1 MKTTSTKTSKEKA
14 QPPRWAENF
23 LAWYCRPGIL
33 EDLQGDLN
41 EYFDRNLQSK
51 GVRYARLIYILD
63 VLKFFRFYTVKKPDF
78 LNLLIHYMMI
88 GSYLKTSR
96 RSLVRNKL
104 FSFINIIGLA
114 ISVSVGLLV
123 IALLTDLVSY
133 DNFHVKKDR
142 IYRVVT
148 KSEAD
153 GQPLM
158 DFASMSLKAGKKIKE
173 SFTGFEDITLLRPGF
188 SADARINK
196 ETILPFSAWWADDSF
211 FRVFTFPMLEGDSS
225 TALREPYS
233 LVLTEK
239 TAKKLFGESDA
250 LGKTVQFDTLNYTVT
265 GIIKD
270 IPNLSHLRF
279 EALVSFASVENE
291 KWLVTGEKESW
302 DHIYSNYAYFT
313 MPENGSTKALQTN
326 LDRLSA
332 SENKGLQNRKI
343 SLSIQPISTITL
355 GKHYSNEI
363 GHSFPVAVAWILA
376 GLAFIVILSACFNYT
391 NLSIARSLRR
401 SKEVG
406 IRKIVGALRGH
417 VLGQFVTESVIIAL
431 LALVFSF
438 PLFLVLRKQFMSL
451 DQFPENL
458 VALELSP
465 RIVLYFIML
474 AVVTGISAGF
484 LPAIFFSRMKAIQVL
499 KDASGLKVFRQVNLR
514 KVLILVQ
521 YTFSLM
527 FITATLI
534 GYHQYKGFLALDLG
548 FNTENILNIK
558 MQGNKSKLLKKELA
572 EIPEVGMIARSN
584 MITSL
589 GSLYGTSMKYKDPR
603 DSARLYQNSV
613 DANYLP
619 MHGHKFLAGGNFT
632 TKPVKGNET
641 QIIVNEQVLK
651 RFNIANR
658 NPQKALG
665 EVLQMDDKKL
675 TIVGVLKDFHYGTV
689 EKEIEPTAFRYYDEE
704 STGGYLNVAVKSAD
718 WSETRARIE
727 HAWRKID
734 KVHPLDAKFY
744 NEQIELA
751 YSQFLVMIKIIGFIT
766 FLAICIASMGLFGM
780 VVFTTETR
788 LREISIR
795 KVLGASEGRLVFLLS
810 KGFLFLLVIATLL
823 ALPAT
828 YLFFD
833 KIVMTNFAYHA
844 PISLSIMLAG
854 VLVVMFIA
862 FVMIGSQTWIA
873 ARSNP
878 AKVLKCE

>member
-1 MKTTSTKTSKEKA
+1 MKTIRHKVNQEKE

-23 LAWYCRPGIL
+23 LAWYCRPKML

-41 EYFDRNLQSK
+41 EYFDRNLQMK
-51 GVRYARLIYILD
+51 GARYARLIYILD
-63 VLKFFRFYTVKKPDF
+63 VLKFFRPYTVRKPDF
-78 LNLLIHYMMI
+78 LNLFIHYIMI

-114 ISVSVGLLV
+114 ISMSVGLLV
-123 IALLTDLVSY
+123 IAFLTDLLSY
-133 DNFHVKKDR
+133 DNFHVKKNR

-148 KSEAD
+148 KNEAD
-153 GQPLM
+153 EQPTM
-158 DFASMSLKAGKKIKE
+158 DFASMSLKAGNKIKE
-173 SFTGFEDITLLRPGF
+173 SLTGFEDITLLRPGF
-188 SADARINK
+188 SGDAKINK
-196 ETILPFSAWWADDSF
+196 ETILPVSAWWADESF
-211 FRVFTFPMLEGDSS
+211 FRIFTFPMLEGDPV

-239 TAKKLFGESDA
+239 TAKKLFGEAGA
-250 LGKTVQFDTLNYTVT
+250 LGKSVQFDTLNYTVT

-279 EALVSFASVENE
+279 EALVSFASIENE

-313 MPENGSTKALQTN
+313 LPINGDTKTMQAN

-332 SENKGLQNRKI
+332 SENTKLKNRKI
-343 SLSIQPISTITL
+343 SLSVQPLSTITL
-355 GKHYSNEI
+355 GKHYANEI

-376 GLAFIVILSACFNYT
+376 GLAFVVILSACFNYT
-391 NLSIARSLRR
+391 NLSMARSLRR

-406 IRKIVGALRGH
+406 IRKIVGALKGH

-438 PLFLVLRKQFMSL
+438 LLFLLLRKQFLSL

-458 VALELSP
+458 AALELSP
-465 RIVLYFIML
+465 KVVLYFIAL
-474 AVVTGISAGF
+474 AVVVGITAGF
-484 LPAIFFSRMKAIQVL
+484 LPAVFFSRMKAIQVL
-499 KDASGLKVFRQVNLR
+499 KDASGLTVFRRLNLR
-514 KVLILVQ
+514 KALILIQ

-527 FITATLI
+527 FITATMI
-534 GYHQYKGFLALDLG
+534 GYHQYKGFLAFDLG

-558 MQGNKSKLLKKELA
+558 MQGNKSELLKKELA
-572 EIPEVGMIARSN
+572 EIPEIGKIARSN
-584 MITSL
+584 MVTSL
-589 GSLYGTSMKYKDPR
+589 GSLYGTTMKYKDPR
-603 DSARLYQNSV
+603 DSSRLYQNFV
-613 DANYLP
+613 DANHLP
-619 MHGHKFLAGGNFT
+619 MHGHKFLAGRNFGT
-632 TKPVKGNET
+632 RPVKGNET
-641 QIIVNEQVLK
+641 EIIVNEQVLK

-658 NPQKALG
+658 DSEKALG

-689 EKEIEPTAFRYYDEE
+689 ENKIEPMAFRYYDDE
-704 STGGYLNVAVKSAD
+704 STGGYLNVAVKTAN
-718 WSETRARIE
+718 WSDTRARIE
-727 HAWRKID
+727 YAWRKID

-751 YSQFLVMIKIIGFIT
+751 YGQFSVMIKIIGFIT

-788 LREISIR
+788 LKEISIR
-795 KVLGASEGRLVFLLS
+795 KVLGASEGGLVFLLS

-828 YLFFD
+828 YVFFER
-833 KIVMTNFAYHA
+833 IVLTNFAYHA
-844 PISLSIMLAG
+844 PISLNAVLTG
-854 VLVVMFIA
+854 VLLVIFIA
-862 FVMIGSQTWIA
+862 CAMVASQTLKA

-878 AKVLKCE
+878 ANVLKSE

>member
-1 MKTTSTKTSKEKA
+1 MKKNIKEVNHENV
-14 QPPRWAENF
+14 QPPKWANRF
-23 LAWYCRPGIL
+23 LAWYCRPSLL
-33 EDLQGDLN
+33 EDLEGDLH
-41 EYFDRNLQSK
+41 EYFERNLKAK
-51 GVRYARLIYILD
+51 GARYARLIYIID
-63 VLKFFRFYTVKKPDF
+63 VLKFLRFYTLKKPDF
-78 LNLLIHYMMI
+78 LNLFIHYIMI

-114 ISVSVGLLV
+114 ISMSVGLLV
-123 IALLTDLVSY
+123 IAFFTDLVSY

-148 KSEAD
+148 KNEAD
-153 GQPLM
+153 GQPAM
-158 DFASMSLKAGKKIKE
+158 DFASMSLKAGNKIKE
-173 SFTGFEDITLLRPGF
+173 SFIGFEDITLLRPGF
-188 SADARINK
+188 SADARVNNK
-196 ETILPFSAWWADDSF
+196 TVLPFSAWWADDSF
-211 FRVFTFPMLEGDSS
+211 FKVFTFPMLEGNPF
-225 TALREPYS
+225 TALHEPYS
-233 LVLTEK
+233 LVLTET

-250 LGKTVQFDTLNYTVT
+250 LGKSVQFDTLNYTVT

-279 EALVSFASVENE
+279 EALVSFSSVENAA
-291 KWLVTGEKESW
+291 WLVKGEKESW

-313 MPENGSTKALQTN
+313 LPKNSNTKGLQKS

-332 SENKGLQNRKI
+332 SENKGLKNRRI
-343 SLSIQPISTITL
+343 SLSVQPLSTITL

-376 GLAFIVILSACFNYT
+376 GLAFVVILSACFNYT

-406 IRKIVGALRGH
+406 IRKIVGARRGH

-438 PLFLVLRKQFMSL
+438 LLFLMLREQFMSL
-451 DQFPENL
+451 DQFPEKL

-465 RIVLYFIML
+465 RIVFYFIIL
-474 AVVTGISAGF
+474 AVVVGISAGF

-527 FITATLI
+527 FITATMI
-534 GYHQYKGFLALDLG
+534 GYDQYKGFLALDLG
-548 FNTENILNIK
+548 FNTENIVNIK

-603 DSARLYQNSV
+603 DSARLYQNFV
-613 DANYLP
+613 DANHLP

-641 QIIVNEQVLK
+641 EIIVNEQVLK

-658 NPQKALG
+658 NPEKALG
-665 EVLQMDDKKL
+665 EVLQMDDKRL
-675 TIVGVLKDFHYGTV
+675 IIVGVLKDFHYGTV

-718 WSETRARIE
+718 WSETRAHIE

-751 YSQFLVMIKIIGFIT
+751 YSQFLMMVKIIGFIT

-788 LREISIR
+788 LKEISIR
-795 KVLGASEGRLVFLLS
+795 KVLGASEGGLVFLLS

-823 ALPAT
+823 AVPAT

-833 KIVMTNFAYHA
+833 KIVLTNFAYHD

-854 VLVVMFIA
+854 VLVIMFIA
-862 FVMIGSQTWIA
+862 FVMIGSQTLKA

-878 AKVLKCE
+878 AEVLKSN